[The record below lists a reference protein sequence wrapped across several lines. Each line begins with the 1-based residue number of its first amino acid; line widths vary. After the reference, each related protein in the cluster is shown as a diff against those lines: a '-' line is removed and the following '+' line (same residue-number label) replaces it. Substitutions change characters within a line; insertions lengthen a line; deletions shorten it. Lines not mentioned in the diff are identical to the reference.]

1 METEPAAY
9 CIKIG
14 AHLDHEWSEWFDGME
29 VTYAEN
35 GDTFLTG
42 AVNDQAMLYGVLT
55 KLCNLGLQLISVTRL
70 SDRAEDDETAKK
82 ATFDPEKPDLET

>member
-1 METEPAAY
+1 METEPAVY

-14 AHLDHEWSEWFDGME
+14 AYLDHEWSEWFEGME
-29 VTYAEN
+29 VTYAAN

-42 AVNDQAMLYGVLT
+42 AVNDQAMLYSVLT
-55 KLCNLGLQLISVTRL
+55 KLYNLGLQLISVTRL
-70 SDRAEDDETAKK
+70 SDRAEDDKSAKK